1 MLQQEV
7 KEIKD
12 LKDTRSTFV
21 VVDDHPPIREFSKRV
36 LEENFPNCNVLEAK
50 SGLEAIELSLKNKPS
65 LVIMDIAMPDLDGI
79 EATQRIVKDLPQTG
93 VVIYSNYGDEVY
105 VRKIRQTVPVDRAFA
120 YVLKTASQEQ
130 FAQAIKQ
137 VYAGEVWLHPDVQQV
152 VWKLNV
158 NKKSTQLTEI
168 QQQILIAVSIG
179 KTNDWIAEKLYMS
192 NKTIQYHLYSIY
204 DKLGINSAVKKVNPR
219 NEVVCVSL
227 LKGLVDLQDLKAAY
241 EKENH

>member
-1 MLQQEV
+1 MTQATQ
-7 KEIKD
+7 D
-12 LKDTRSTFV
+12 TFV
-21 VVDDHPPIREFSKRV
+21 VVDDHPPIRAFSKSV
-36 LEENFPNCNVLEAK
+36 LKETFPGCTVLEADTGSK
-50 SGLEAIELSLKNKPS
+50 AVEMSLKNKPA
-65 LVIMDIAMPDLDGI
+65 LVIMDIAMPELDGI
-79 EATQRIVKDLPQTG
+79 EATQKIIQSLPQTG
-93 VVIYSNYGDEVY
+93 IVIYSNYGDEVY

-120 YVLKTASQEQ
+120 YVLKTASQDQ
-130 FAQAIKQ
+130 FTQAIKQ
-137 VYAGEVWLHPDVQQV
+137 VYSGEVWLHPDVQQV

-168 QQQILIAVSIG
+168 QQQILLAVSIG

-204 DKLGINSAVKKVNPR
+204 DKLGINSAAKKVNPR

-227 LKGLVDLQDLKAAY
+227 IKGLIDLVDIKAAY

>member
-1 MLQQEV
+1 MNDLQT
-7 KEIKD
+7 KD
-12 LKDTRSTFV
+12 TFV
-21 VVDDHPPIREFSKRV
+21 VVDDHPPIRSFSRRI
-36 LEENFPNCNVLEAK
+36 LEENFPSCNVLEAETG
-50 SGLEAIELSLKNKPS
+50 SRAIELSLKNKPA

-79 EATQRIVKDLPQTG
+79 EATQKIVQSLPQTG

-120 YVLKTASQEQ
+120 YVLKTATQEQ
-130 FAQAIKQ
+130 FTQAIKQ
-137 VYAGEVWLHPDVQQV
+137 VYSGEVWLHPDVQQV
-152 VWKLNV
+152 VWKLNS
-158 NKKSTQLTEI
+158 NKRSTQLTEI
-168 QQQILIAVSIG
+168 QHKILTAVSIG

-204 DKLGINSAVKKVNPR
+204 DKLGINSAAKKVNPR

-227 LKGLVDLQDLKAAY
+227 LKGLIDHQDLKEAY

>member
-1 MLQQEV
+1 MTTMPQNT
-7 KEIKD
+7 KPSNNI
-12 LKDTRSTFV
+12 FV
-21 VVDDHPPIREFSKRV
+21 VADDHPPIRSFGRTV
-36 LEENFPNCNVLEAK
+36 LKESFPNCTVLEADTGQK
-50 SGLEAIELSLKNKPS
+50 AIELSLKNKPS

-79 EATQRIVKDLPQTG
+79 EATYKIVQSLPETG
-93 VVIYSNYGDEVY
+93 VIIYSNYGDEVY

-120 YVLKTASQEQ
+120 YVLKTASQDQ
-130 FAQAIKQ
+130 FTQAIKQ

-168 QQQILIAVSIG
+168 QQQILVAVAIG

-204 DKLGINSAVKKVNPR
+204 DKLGINSAIKKVNPR

-227 LKGLVDLQDLKAAY
+227 LKGLIDLEDLKNAY
-241 EKENH
+241 ERENH

>member
-1 MLQQEV
+1 MNLEL
-7 KEIKD
+7 ETRP
-12 LKDTRSTFV
+12 KDTFI
-21 VVDDHPPIREFSKRV
+21 VVDDHPPIRAFSKKV
-36 LEENFPNCNVLEAK
+36 LEENFPSCNVLEADT
-50 SGLEAIELSLKNKPS
+50 GLKAIDLSLKNKPS

-79 EATQRIVKDLPQTG
+79 EATQKIVQNLPQTG

-130 FAQAIKQ
+130 FTQAIKQ
-137 VYAGEVWLHPDVQQV
+137 VYSGEVWLHPDVQQV

-158 NKKSTQLTEI
+158 NKKSNQLTEI
-168 QQQILIAVSIG
+168 QQKILTAVAIG

-204 DKLGINSAVKKVNPR
+204 DKLGINSAIKKVNPR

-227 LKGLVDLQDLKAAY
+227 LKGLLDMQDLKEAY